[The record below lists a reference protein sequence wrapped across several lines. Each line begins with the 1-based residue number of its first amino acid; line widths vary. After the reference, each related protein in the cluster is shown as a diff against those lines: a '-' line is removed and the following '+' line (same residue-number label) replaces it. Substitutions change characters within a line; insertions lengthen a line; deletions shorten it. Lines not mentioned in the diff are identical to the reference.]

1 MRRSFSA
8 QLEKVWGKAPFETLK
23 EWEDT
28 AFAAGAPKFTRAV
41 SGQTFVPLYGRDVGV
56 GVDLDI
62 TLLTGM
68 PVRKAVI
75 SAGDLDN
82 RVKRIID
89 ALRVPNGQGEMSHK
103 LSPGGRYYCLM
114 EDDDAVLSLG
124 ARLGPYL
131 GSDDT
136 AVSFA
141 IVRVRPIAMRVT
153 LGNLAMLF

>member
-8 QLEKVWGKAPFETLK
+8 QLEKIWGKAPFETLK
-23 EWEDT
+23 NWEDT
-28 AFAAGAPKFTRAV
+28 AFAAGAPKFTRMMHD
-41 SGQTFVPLYGRDVGV
+41 QTFVPFYGRDVGV
-56 GVDLDI
+56 GVELDI

-68 PVRKAVI
+68 PIRKPVI

-89 ALRVPNGQGEMSHK
+89 ALRIPNGQGEMYGK
-103 LSPGGRYYCLM
+103 LLPGGRHYCLI
-114 EDDDAVLSLG
+114 EDDNAVLSLG

-131 GSDDT
+131 GSDDP

-141 IVRVRPIAMRVT
+141 IVRVRPMAMRVT
-153 LGNLAMLF
+153 LNNLAMLF